1 MGIVAEDLR
10 EYEHARPHY
19 KQSLE
24 IYVEYGDEH
33 NGAIVMRS
41 FAHLYQTTQDDRL
54 LTAVAQ
60 CLGTTLAEV
69 QQLFA
74 AASP

>member
-1 MGIVAEDLR
+1 MAQELR
-10 EYEHARPHY
+10 EYEQAQAHY

-41 FAHLYQTTQDDRL
+41 FARLYQTTQDDRL

-60 CLGTTLAEV
+60 CLGSTPAEV